1 MPLNTEKFIQKL
13 IEKSLITSNQT
24 VSCIPIESAFLRKD
38 FRSLERYKIQVDGN
52 KKFILRTAA
61 DLKWLFDKYSLFEHS
76 FNTLTPKVY
85 LYYTE
90 DNTDYLIEEF
100 IQGITVEEFI
110 KANPEKEEE
119 TVAKVI
125 SLHENLNKQ
134 TTVSTYENACKEME
148 VLINSFASLNY
159 ITNVDFGLIHSIV
172 KSELNILLSKR
183 NVFAERISQA
193 DFIDRNMIVTPNGEI
208 RLVDLEFAKKT
219 HFYKEEIIRFFNYSS
234 SLTNREY
241 DKSKFDLVDEIYFF
255 INQIRLVDDAQKEV
269 LAAPSFDHL
278 IYQTIS
284 LLRVNTENFK
294 NSRVVRFL
302 NGDFW
307 GLTLQMSELNKQ
319 LNEKVQSI
327 SEFSNEKTTLM
338 EQMVELSDQNNQLSK
353 QVSELSIQNGQLSKQ
368 VSELS
373 SQNSQLSKR
382 YAELLNNYNALIN
395 SNSWKLG
402 TAVVWPI
409 KRIVTFFKR

>member
-1 MPLNTEKFIQKL
+1 MPLNTEKFKQKL
-13 IEKSLITSNQT
+13 IEKSLITSNQK
-24 VSCIPIESAFLRKD
+24 VSCIPIESTFLRKD
-38 FRSLERYKIQVDGN
+38 YQSLERYKIEVDGN
-52 KKFILRTAA
+52 KKFILRTSA
-61 DLKWLFDKYSLFEHS
+61 DLKWLFDKYNLFDQS
-76 FNTLTPKVY
+76 FTNLTPKVY

-100 IQGITVEEFI
+100 IQGITLEEFI
-110 KANPEKEEE
+110 KANPEKETQ
-119 TVAKVI
+119 TVANVM

-134 TTVSTYENACKEME
+134 TTVSTYEDACKEIE
-148 VLINSFASLNY
+148 ILINSFASLSY

-172 KSELNILLSKR
+172 KSELFVLLAKR
-183 NVFAERISQA
+183 NLFKQRLSQA
-193 DFIDRNMIVTPNGEI
+193 DFIDRNMILTTNGEI

-241 DKSKFDLVDEIYFF
+241 DKSKFDLVDEIYFY

-307 GLTLQMSELNKQ
+307 GLTLQISELNKQ
-319 LNEKVQSI
+319 FDTKVQMLTEVSNEKVVLSKQVSDL
-327 SEFSNEKTTLM
+327 SN
-338 EQMVELSDQNNQLSK
+338 QNSQLSK
-353 QVSELSIQNGQLSKQ
+353 QVSDLSNQNSQLSKQ
-368 VSELS
+368 VSD
-373 SQNSQLSKR
+373 LSKL
-382 YAELLNNYNALIN
+382 YEELLNNYNALIN

-409 KRIVTFFKR
+409 KKIVTFFKR